1 MTTRPILP
9 PARLGILGGG
19 QLGLLLAET
28 ARAMG
33 YGITVLDP
41 SPGAP
46 ARALADTF
54 LCADYDDAAALQV
67 LATTCAAVTTEFENV
82 SARALRWLARFIPVS
97 PSADCV
103 AVTQDRIA
111 EKALVRGAGLPTAP
125 YVVLRRPADLSRDLL
140 PYLPGILKT
149 ARFGYDGKGQRVVH
163 TPQEV
168 ATAFGALAGLPS
180 VLEKRL
186 ELACELSVIVARAAS
201 SEVAVFPAIENRHAR
216 GILDVSIL
224 PARVPAELA
233 RRAQRQAI
241 ELAVALDYVGVLA
254 VEFFVLA
261 SGELIVNELA
271 PRPHNSGHATLE
283 ACLTSQFEQQVRAL
297 CGLPLGSPELVR
309 SAVMVNLLGELW
321 ETDGT
326 PPDWECVLKVP
337 ATRLRLY
344 GKDSARPGRKMGHYC
359 VLARDCESA
368 LRAAESIK
376 QQLLAREG
384 AGARPL
390 PQGEDADAAAADPGP
405 TGFGEV
411 LQNGPS

>member
-1 MTTRPILP
+1 VTGRPILP

-19 QLGLLLAET
+19 QLGLLFAEA

-33 YGITVLDP
+33 YRITVLDP
-41 SPGAP
+41 SPSAP

-54 LCADYDDAAALQV
+54 LCADYEDAAALQV

-82 SARALRWLARFIPVS
+82 SARSLRWLAQFIPVS

-125 YVVLRRPADLSRDLL
+125 YVVLRRPADLLCDLS

-149 ARFGYDGKGQRVVH
+149 ARFGYDGKGQRVVQ

-168 ATAFGALAGLPS
+168 AEAFAALAGLPS

-186 ELACELSVIVARAAS
+186 ELERELSVIVARAAS
-201 SEVAVFPAIENRHAR
+201 GQVAVFPAIENRHAR
-216 GILDVSIL
+216 GILEVSIL

-233 RRAQRQAI
+233 RRAQRKAT

-254 VEFFVLA
+254 VEFFVLPP
-261 SGELIVNELA
+261 GELIINELA

-283 ACLTSQFEQQVRAL
+283 ACRTSQFEQQVRAL
-297 CGLPLGSPELVR
+297 CGLPLGSPELLR

-321 ETDGT
+321 ESDGT
-326 PPDWECVLKVP
+326 PPDWACVLTVP
-337 ATRLRLY
+337 EAKLRLY
-344 GKDSARPGRKMGHYC
+344 GKDAARPGRKMGHYC

-376 QQLLAREG
+376 QQLQRAAPARARPTMEG
-384 AGARPL
+384 AGAETADRP
-390 PQGEDADAAAADPGP
+390 AR
-405 TGFGEV
+405 
-411 LQNGPS
+411 

>member
-1 MTTRPILP
+1 MTARPILP

-19 QLGLLLAET
+19 QLGLLFAET

-33 YGITVLDP
+33 YRLTVLDP
-41 SPGAP
+41 SPSAP

-54 LCADYDDAAALQV
+54 LCAEYEDAAALQV

-82 SARALRWLARFIPVS
+82 SAQSLRWLAQFIPVS

-111 EKALVRGAGLPTAP
+111 EKALVRGARLPTAP
-125 YVVLRRPADLSRDLL
+125 YVVLRQPADLMCDLSA
-140 PYLPGILKT
+140 YLPGILKT

-168 ATAFGALAGLPS
+168 AEAFAALAGLPS

-186 ELACELSVIVARAAS
+186 TLERELSVIVARAAS
-201 SEVAVFPAIENRHAR
+201 GEVAVYPAIENRHAS
-216 GILDVSIL
+216 GILEVSIL
-224 PARVPAELA
+224 PARVSADLA
-233 RRAQRQAI
+233 RRAQRKAT

-254 VEFFVLA
+254 VEFFVLPA
-261 SGELIVNELA
+261 GELVINELA

-283 ACLTSQFEQQVRAL
+283 ACLTSQFEQQVRTL
-297 CGLPLGSPELVR
+297 CGLPLGSPELVC
-309 SAVMVNLLGELW
+309 SAAMVNLLGELW
-321 ETDGT
+321 QSDGT
-326 PPDWECVLKVP
+326 PPDWECVLRVP
-337 ATRLRLY
+337 AAKLRLY

-376 QQLLAREG
+376 QQL
-384 AGARPL
+384 RP
-390 PQGEDADAAAADPGP
+390 AAAADRFLEHLG
-405 TGFGEV
+405 G
-411 LQNGPS
+411 LDRA